1 MVEEFLSQSL
11 GQFFLLIVTS
21 GSEEMLM
28 PTAVGD
34 EHHSRKDCGHEV
46 LSPGLAIGEFVSG
59 SWNR

>member
-1 MVEEFLSQSL
+1 MEAIFTVQVPEAVEEFPSQVL

-28 PTAVGD
+28 STAVGD

-46 LSPGLAIGEFVSG
+46 EPPC
-59 SWNR
+59 